1 MELSQFARSRRGGE
15 LIGVL
20 VLAIGISLA
29 AALVSYH
36 PGDSSA
42 FFTSTNSAIANW
54 IGYYGA
60 TVAWVFVSFFGLAS
74 VLFPSALLVIG
85 WNRFWGKE
93 LEFLQT
99 KLIGFTILALALP
112 PMFDLTVGSIW
123 FRGALVPSGGYLGT
137 QTNHAASSN
146 LNATGAAILLI
157 TAILIGL
164 LLATRISL
172 GALFLALHRKLLAAG
187 RTLTLQ
193 WARFTERRR
202 KEKMKESVL
211 RKHLEKEAPS
221 LRLVATPPSAEQ
233 EGEEDSVSGPIIR
246 EVRGAGRFQI

>member
-1 MELSQFARSRRGGE
+1 M
-15 LIGVL
+15 I
-20 VLAIGISLA
+20 LAIGISLA

-42 FFTSTNSAIANW
+42 FFTSTNSTIANW

-60 TVAWVFVSFFGLAS
+60 TVAWVFVSFFGFAS
-74 VLFPSALLVIG
+74 VLFPGGLLVIG

-112 PMFDLTVGSIW
+112 PMFDLAAGSIW

-137 QTNHAASSN
+137 EINHAASSN
-146 LNATGAAILLI
+146 LNATGAAIALI

-172 GALFLALHRKLLAAG
+172 GA
-187 RTLTLQ
+187 
-193 WARFTERRR
+193 
-202 KEKMKESVL
+202 
-211 RKHLEKEAPS
+211 
-221 LRLVATPPSAEQ
+221 
-233 EGEEDSVSGPIIR
+233 
-246 EVRGAGRFQI
+246 

>member
-1 MELSQFARSRRGGE
+1 MT
-15 LIGVL
+15 
-20 VLAIGISLA
+20 LAIGVSLA

-42 FFTSTNSAIANW
+42 FFTSTNSTIANW

-60 TVAWVFVSFFGLAS
+60 TVAWVFVSFFGFAS
-74 VLFPSALLVIG
+74 VLFPAALLVIG

-112 PMFDLTVGSIW
+112 PMFDLTVGSRW

-137 QTNHAASSN
+137 EINHAASSN
-146 LNATGAAILLI
+146 LNATGAAIALI

-187 RTLTLQ
+187 RALTLQ

-202 KEKMKESVL
+202 KEKMKDSVL
-211 RKHLEKEAPS
+211 RKHIEKEAPA
-221 LRLVATPPSAEQ
+221 LRLVST
-233 EGEEDSVSGPIIR
+233 
-246 EVRGAGRFQI
+246 